1 MAALGYANRNDY
13 YVHILGLHS
22 GVEVKFKAIL
32 GSFSD
37 TLTSN
42 YNSEEIYGR
51 IDPIMTFQGV
61 NRKIAMTLE
70 VPAASAE
77 EAQQNFQS
85 LSRLMS
91 SMYPGYSER
100 DSATTISTAPLHKIK
115 FANWVTSGGQIGG
128 VQTSGLV
135 VAIEGVSFTPNME
148 AGVIEDGPK
157 ILPKQYNLDL
167 KMTVLHTEQIG
178 WQANGWMGNQ
188 NFPYTE
194 GVEDPFVV
202 EGDLGGISSPD
213 APFTTM
219 DPNDAPLGQSMAG
232 PEDLIGGATSD
243 NMLEGGYSNPDFP
256 TSGGEI
262 FQTPIGE

>member
-1 MAALGYANRNDY
+1 MAALGYANRSDY

-51 IDPIMTFQGV
+51 IDPIMTFQGI

-91 SMYPGYSER
+91 SMYPGYLER
-100 DSATTISTAPLHKIK
+100 GSATTISTAPLHKIK

-178 WQANGWMGNQ
+178 WQVDGWMGNQ

-194 GVEDPFVV
+194 GVEDP
-202 EGDLGGISSPD
+202 DAGGPISSPD
-213 APFTTM
+213 TPFTTI
-219 DPNDAPLGQSMAG
+219 DPNNPPLGQSQ
-232 PEDLIGGATSD
+232 ATPVD
-243 NMLEGGYSNPDFP
+243 IVGQAVYDDILARFTTG
-256 TSGGEI
+256 T
-262 FQTPIGE
+262 

>member
-70 VPAASAE
+70 VPAARAE

-91 SMYPGYSER
+91 SMYLGNFWW
-100 DSATTISTAPLHKIK
+100 T
-115 FANWVTSGGQIGG
+115 NWRR
-128 VQTSGLV
+128 
-135 VAIEGVSFTPNME
+135 
-148 AGVIEDGPK
+148 
-157 ILPKQYNLDL
+157 
-167 KMTVLHTEQIG
+167 
-178 WQANGWMGNQ
+178 
-188 NFPYTE
+188 
-194 GVEDPFVV
+194 
-202 EGDLGGISSPD
+202 
-213 APFTTM
+213 
-219 DPNDAPLGQSMAG
+219 
-232 PEDLIGGATSD
+232 
-243 NMLEGGYSNPDFP
+243 SNKRSCCCHRGRFIH
-256 TSGGEI
+256 S
-262 FQTPIGE
+262 

>member
-1 MAALGYANRNDY
+1 MAALGYANRSDY

-51 IDPIMTFQGV
+51 IDPIMTFQGI

-91 SMYPGYSER
+91 SMYPGYLER
-100 DSATTISTAPLHKIK
+100 NSATTISTAPLHKIK

-178 WQANGWMGNQ
+178 WQVDGWMGNQ

-194 GVEDPFVV
+194 GVEDP
-202 EGDLGGISSPD
+202 DAGGPISSPD
-213 APFTTM
+213 APFTTI
-219 DPNDAPLGQSMAG
+219 DPNNPPLGQSQATV
-232 PEDLIGGATSD
+232 EDIVGQSVYDDILARFTTGT
-243 NMLEGGYSNPDFP
+243 
-256 TSGGEI
+256 
-262 FQTPIGE
+262 

>member
-1 MAALGYANRNDY
+1 MAALGYANRSDY

-51 IDPIMTFQGV
+51 IDPIMTFQGI

-91 SMYPGYSER
+91 SMYPGYLER
-100 DSATTISTAPLHKIK
+100 GSATTISTAPLHKIK

-178 WQANGWMGNQ
+178 WQVDGWMGNQ

-194 GVEDPFVV
+194 GVEDP
-202 EGDLGGISSPD
+202 DAGGPISSPD
-213 APFTTM
+213 APFTTI
-219 DPNDAPLGQSMAG
+219 DPNNPPLGQSQATV
-232 PEDLIGGATSD
+232 EDIVGQSVYDDILARFTTGT
-243 NMLEGGYSNPDFP
+243 
-256 TSGGEI
+256 
-262 FQTPIGE
+262 